1 MRRVTTRE
9 PQGRAAPIRCASP
22 PGHERLTREDLV
34 MVNIYLPDD
43 LAAAV
48 KAELGEASISG
59 IAQNAL
65 RAELARARG
74 LQVLADDDGFQRVEV
89 VEGDDDV
96 AFQGRKIGSTD
107 DVAAYLTPKG
117 HIAVVDELE
126 NRLLD
131 VYDELQA
138 FIDDYEDADRPGT
151 QEMIREVA
159 GALGVKSGRDLD
171 I

>member
-1 MRRVTTRE
+1 
-9 PQGRAAPIRCASP
+9 
-22 PGHERLTREDLV
+22 

-65 RAELARARG
+65 RAELARTRG
-74 LQVLADDDGFQRVEV
+74 LQVLADEHGFQRVEAV
-89 VEGDDDV
+89 DGDDDV

-107 DVAAYLTPKG
+107 DLAAYLTPKG
-117 HIAVVDELE
+117 NIAVVNERE

-131 VYDELQA
+131 VYDECQA
-138 FIDDYEDADRPGT
+138 FIDDYGDSDQPGT
-151 QEMIREVA
+151 QEMVREVTN
-159 GALGVKSGRDLD
+159 ALGVKSGRELD

>member
-1 MRRVTTRE
+1 
-9 PQGRAAPIRCASP
+9 
-22 PGHERLTREDLV
+22 

-74 LQVLADDDGFQRVEV
+74 LQAVADEHGFQRVEAMA
-89 VEGDDDV
+89 GDDDV

-107 DVAAYLTPKG
+107 DLAAYLTRKG
-117 HIAVVDELE
+117 DIAVVDERE

-131 VYDELQA
+131 VYDECQA
-138 FIDDYEDADRPGT
+138 FIDDYADSDRPGT
-151 QEMIREVA
+151 QEMLREVA
-159 GALGVKSGRDLD
+159 KALGVKSGRELD

>member
-1 MRRVTTRE
+1 
-9 PQGRAAPIRCASP
+9 
-22 PGHERLTREDLV
+22 

-74 LQVLADDDGFQRVEV
+74 LQAVADEHGFQRVEAMA
-89 VEGDDDV
+89 GDDDV
-96 AFQGRKIGSTD
+96 AFQGRKIGSTED
-107 DVAAYLTPKG
+107 LAAYLTPKG
-117 HIAVVDELE
+117 NIAVVDARE

-131 VYDELQA
+131 VYDECQA
-138 FIDDYEDADRPGT
+138 FIDDYADSDRPGT
-151 QEMIREVA
+151 QEMLREVA
-159 GALGVKSGRDLD
+159 KALGVKSGRDLD

>member
-1 MRRVTTRE
+1 M
-9 PQGRAAPIRCASP
+9 
-22 PGHERLTREDLV
+22 
-34 MVNIYLPDD
+34 MVNICLPDD

-48 KAELGEASISG
+48 MVELGEASISG

-74 LQVLADDDGFQRVEV
+74 LQVLADEYGFHRVEV
-89 VEGDDDV
+89 VEGGDDV
-96 AFQGRKIGSTD
+96 AFQGRKIGGTD
-107 DVAAYLTPKG
+107 DLAAYLTPKG
-117 HIAVVDELE
+117 HIAVVGQRE

-138 FIDDYEDADRPGT
+138 FIDDYGNGDRPGT
-151 QEMIREVA
+151 REMVREVA
-159 GALGVKSGRDLD
+159 EAVGVKSGRELD